1 MGAATRVVPIHRC
14 GCRSSSADLCYTI
27 RNYPAERRARE
38 STAQAVAEGASR
50 GKPCLARISQ
60 APGLRP
66 DGTLESRRALLVWH
80 RRSNPIVK
88 NKEQRAKNKICIAHF
103 VLCSLFS
110 VLDRGSSQ
118 VRGQRSGMLA

>member
-1 MGAATRVVPIHRC
+1 MGAAIRVGPIRRC
-14 GCRSSSADLCYTI
+14 GYRSSSADVCYTI
-27 RNYPAERRARE
+27 GNNTAERRARE

-66 DGTLESRRALLVWH
+66 DGALESRRALLRRH

-88 NKEQRAKNKICIAHF
+88 SKEQRIKNK
-103 VLCSLFS
+103 S
-110 VLDRGSSQ
+110 
-118 VRGQRSGMLA
+118 